1 MAESKLK
8 PQAVD
13 AQLIPAA
20 AQTTTAKARAY
31 RNASQSIPSG
41 AETVVLL
48 NTENYDPGNN
58 FNTANGRFTCP
69 VTGWYL
75 VIGSVQNDGLLSG
88 KRMDFGYLSNGS
100 ERTYFKGIPS
110 GLAAESGLAGSDLHF
125 HSAGDFLELKT
136 NHNNGS
142 NVNVLGGTSITFM
155 AVHLISI

>member
-31 RNASQSIPSG
+31 RNASQSIPTG
-41 AETVVLL
+41 VETVVLF

-58 FNTANGRFTCP
+58 FNTSNGRFTCP

-75 VIGSVQNDGLLSG
+75 IKGSVQNDGLLSG
-88 KRMDFGYLSNGS
+88 KRMDFGFLGNGS

-110 GLAAESGLAGSDLHF
+110 GLSAESGLSGSDIIF
-125 HSAGDFLELKT
+125 QSAGDYLELKT

-142 NVNVLGGTSITFM
+142 SVLALGGTSITFM